1 MDVDM
6 YAGLGP
12 ATPDNPIPVLL
23 DYPTLINPNS
33 GKTTADLIH
42 PESTGAASS
51 NPNPVPVRF
60 AHVSIVIVGPIPIT

>member
-42 PESTGAASS
+42 PESTGAAPS

-60 AHVSIVIVGPIPIT
+60 AHVSTVIVGPIPIT